1 MTIGDDPMGEVIGR
15 EAHGDAIA
23 QEDAD
28 AVLTHTP
35 SEAGADLGAGVGFD
49 IEIAA
54 SEDVG
59 DYSIEL
65 KMIRTGHGGFVI
77 ISL

>member
-1 MTIGDDPMGEVIGR
+1 MPIGDHAVREIVRR

-23 QEDAD
+23 QKDAD

-35 SEAGADLGAGVGFD
+35 SKAGADLGARVGLN

-65 KMIRTGHGGFVI
+65 KMIGT
-77 ISL
+77 